1 MSYINLET
9 YYRLIFALVQFH
21 KWDANFIE
29 NLLPYEREIYTSLLN
44 NHLQEEEEKAKNN
57 QNK

>member
-1 MSYINLET
+1 MNYINLET

-29 NLLPYEREIYTSLLN
+29 EMIPYEREIYTTLLN
-44 NHLQEEEEKAKNN
+44 NHLQEEEEKAKNK